1 MKEIQGEAKTIR
13 KLLNAAKY
21 SIDYYQREYKWQ
33 SKQLTELLDDL
44 STAFLD
50 GYKPDHDRAE
60 VQKYGHYFL
69 GSIIVSSRDGK
80 NYIIDGQQRL
90 TTLTLLLIYL
100 HRRQLERA
108 DRVKLDEMIFSEK
121 YGKKSFN
128 LDVAERVVCMES
140 LFNGQHFDANG
151 SPESVQNIVARYRDI
166 ELSFPQQID
175 DTALVYF
182 ADWLIENVHLVEIT
196 AYSDEDAY
204 TIFETMNDRGLNLTP
219 LDMLKGYLLAN
230 ITDEQQR
237 ATANQLWK
245 NRVRQL
251 VESGK
256 EEDSDAV
263 KAWLRSQYAEK
274 IRERKKGAL
283 PEDFDRLGTE
293 FHRWVKDN
301 SQKIGLAKSG
311 DFFRFV
317 QQDMEFFTRHY
328 LRVRE
333 ASNRLTPGLETIFYN
348 AQHEFTLQYPLLLAP
363 LKATDTDAEVDRKL
377 RIVGAFVDV
386 LIARRCVNYLML
398 TYSTMSYAVFLVMR
412 DIRAKSAEELV
423 VILKKKLS
431 ELGCDFN
438 GTTDG
443 RRKGMPDFGLNL
455 WSKRYIH
462 QLLARM
468 TAYVEE
474 KSGMKN
480 RFEEYVAEGKNRYEI
495 EHIWANHPERH
506 TTEFPDA
513 ADFDNWRNSMGGL
526 LLLPKSF
533 NASYGD
539 LPYADKLQHYFG
551 QNLLA
556 RSLNLQCYERN
567 PGFLKFTAE
576 SGLAFK
582 AHPQFNKADLEARQK
597 LYQNLAEQIWSPDRL
612 DRELTT

>member
-33 SKQLTELLDDL
+33 TKQLTELLDDL

-50 GYKPDHDRAE
+50 GYKPEHDRAE

-69 GSIIVSSRDGK
+69 GSIIVSSRDEK

-100 HRRQLERA
+100 HRRQLERT

-128 LDVAERVVCMES
+128 LDVAERLVCMES

-166 ELSFPQQID
+166 EINFPQQID

-237 ATANQLWK
+237 ATANQHWK

-274 IRERKKGAL
+274 IRERKKGAQ

-301 SQKIGLAKSG
+301 SQKVGLAKSA

-317 QQDMEFFTRHY
+317 QQDMEFFTRQY

-333 ASNRLTPGLETIFYN
+333 ASNRMTPGLETIFYN

-363 LKATDTDAEVDRKL
+363 LKTTDTDAEVDRKL
-377 RIVGAFVDV
+377 RIVGAFVDI

-412 DIRAKSAEELV
+412 DVRAKSAEELV
-423 VILKKKLS
+423 AILKKKLS
-431 ELGCDFN
+431 ELGCDFT

-480 RFEEYVAEGKNRYEI
+480 RFEEYVAEGKSRYEI

-513 ADFDNWRNSMGGL
+513 ADFDNWRNSIGGL

-556 RSLNLQCYERN
+556 RSLNDQCYERN
-567 PGFLKFTAE
+567 PGFLRFTAE
-576 SGLAFK
+576 SGLSFK
-582 AHPQFNKADLEARQK
+582 AHPQFYKADLEARQK